1 MWLFLPYVGSP
12 LFQLLLVF
20 FTTHFKE
27 TSSNYFTI
35 LKFMICFLSQP
46 VVICTAL
53 DSDYSFILSHGA
65 YMNIKSYFLFNYLKL
80 MVPLTFTWSPK
91 I

>member
-1 MWLFLPYVGSP
+1 MWLFLPYVGTP
-12 LFQLLLVF
+12 FFQLLLVF

-27 TSSNYFTI
+27 TSGTYFTI
-35 LKFMICFLSQP
+35 LKFMICFLSRP

-53 DSDYSFILSHGA
+53 DSDYSFILSHG
-65 YMNIKSYFLFNYLKL
+65 SYILRAIFCLNYLKL